1 MKATRRWA
9 IWGTGAVIAVA
20 SAAAGAATLQQKGE
34 PQKRERPEIRVFKT
48 AACGCCR
55 AWVDHLQRQGF
66 KVAAEDVTPAVL
78 DETKRKL
85 GVVPKLAACHTAVV
99 SGYVVEGH
107 VPAVDILRLLKE
119 RPRIAG
125 LAAPGMPI
133 GSPGMEGPNP
143 QPYNVLAFDSAGRL
157 SVFSRH

>member
-9 IWGTGAVIAVA
+9 IWGTGAALAAV
-20 SAAAGAATLQQKGE
+20 AAGAAMWQQKGE
-34 PQKRERPEIRVFKT
+34 SQKRQPAEIRVFKT
-48 AACGCCR
+48 ATCDCCR
-55 AWVDHLQRQGF
+55 AWVDHLRRHGF
-66 KVAAEDVTPAVL
+66 KVAAEDVTLAAL
-78 DETKRKL
+78 DEKKREL
-85 GVVPKLAACHTAVV
+85 GVLPKLAACHTAIV

-107 VPAVDILRLLKE
+107 VPAEDILRLLKE

-125 LAAPGMPI
+125 LAVPGMPV

-143 QPYNVLAFDSAGRL
+143 QRYNVLAFETAGTL